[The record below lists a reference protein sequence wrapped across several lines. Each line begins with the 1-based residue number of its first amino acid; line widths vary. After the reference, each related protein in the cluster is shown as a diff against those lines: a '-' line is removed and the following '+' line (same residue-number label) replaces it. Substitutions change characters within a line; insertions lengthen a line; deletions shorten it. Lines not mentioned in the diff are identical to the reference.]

1 MHDLVSVVI
10 PCYNAE
16 ETLGEAIESALVQ
29 THPFVEVIVID
40 DGSTDNS
47 LSIVQNFSGRVR
59 LWRQENLGGCS
70 ARNRGVELAQGEWIQ
85 FLDADDLLDRDKIN
99 RQLPMVRRYPNDTVY
114 CDYRRVD
121 SDGCIDKSLSSPPVD
136 EDDAVVFILKHYGIT
151 TSTPIHSRERL
162 LRVDGFREALPC
174 SQERDLH
181 LRLACA
187 GHGFRFHAEKLITI
201 RKKAGSVSEDFVRV
215 LREHRGIADHAIGLL
230 QGSGNLTDR
239 RRAAFAGFLA
249 RDARAFLQR
258 GYRSEAMASFRQA
271 REIHRR
277 GGLDWAYD
285 DAARMLARCVGPE
298 VAERLVSVKRKWFSG
313 GARV

>member
-1 MHDLVSVVI
+1 M
-10 PCYNAE
+10 
-16 ETLGEAIESALVQ
+16 GEAVESALLQ
-29 THPFVEVIVID
+29 SYPKVEIVVVD
-40 DGSTDNS
+40 DGSTDGS
-47 LSIVQNFSGRVR
+47 QQVVSRFSGRIRIVK
-59 LWRQENLGGCS
+59 QDNQGGGA
-70 ARNRGVELAQGEWIQ
+70 ARNRGIREAAGSWIQ
-85 FLDADDLLDRDKIN
+85 LLDADDLLDRDKIA
-99 RQLPMVRRYPNDTVY
+99 RQLSLASKYPNDIVY
-114 CDYRRVD
+114 CDYRRVS
-121 SDGCIDKSLSSPPVD
+121 SDGRVDESLSSPRVD

-187 GHGFRFHAEKLITI
+187 GHGFRFLAEKLITI
-201 RKKAGSVSEDFVRV
+201 RKTPGSVSEDFVRV

-285 DAARMLARCVGPE
+285 DAARMLARSVGP
-298 VAERLVSVKRKWFSG
+298 VVTERLVSVKRKWFPG
-313 GARV
+313 GARA